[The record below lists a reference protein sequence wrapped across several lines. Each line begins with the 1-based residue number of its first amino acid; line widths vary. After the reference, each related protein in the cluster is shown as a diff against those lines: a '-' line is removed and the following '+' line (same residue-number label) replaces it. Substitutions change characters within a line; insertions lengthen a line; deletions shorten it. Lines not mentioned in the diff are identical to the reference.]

1 MKKCVPLHVRHDSC
15 VNKNRMLW
23 KHVSID
29 AVALGFAKLSTVSVY
44 EGKKCLVKSGK
55 DIVSKGQISA
65 QNTYKKVS
73 KDLFSGRFV

>member
-1 MKKCVPLHVRHDSC
+1 MSG
-15 VNKNRMLW
+15 MTA
-23 KHVSID
+23 VSTKTGCFGSMC
-29 AVALGFAKLSTVSVY
+29 LLMQLPFAKLSTVSVY